1 LFFGLFSVKSLV
13 IDLHRHAAGGTMME
27 QALEY
32 FMHYGPSAVRFELA
46 GDLNDEGACQL
57 DQDWRTASAVIGD
70 RALIVD
76 LTFLTGAEAMGRT
89 LLARWYAAGAQLIAQ
104 SNVSRKLAEAII
116 GKPLP
121 ALASA
126 HGAGVDRTW
135 LPFRMSTSANWRRAA
150 AGSGRE

>member
-1 LFFGLFSVKSLV
+1 
-13 IDLHRHAAGGTMME
+13 ME
-27 QALEY
+27 QALQY
-32 FMHYGPSAVRFELA
+32 FMHYGPAAVRFELS

-76 LTFLTGAEAMGRT
+76 LTFVTGAEAEGRS
-89 LLARWYAAGAQLIAQ
+89 LLARWYRAGAQLIAQ

-126 HGAGVDRTW
+126 QGAGADGTW
-135 LPFRMSTSANWRRAA
+135 LPFRTSASAKRRCAA
-150 AGSGRE
+150 AGVRP